1 MVWSKLTTG
10 QAVVQHV
17 IALDRVVNRSVRHV
31 QCALSVSVV
40 EGQATSCQAFQ
51 YKPVE
56 GEQTMV
62 ILVEQTTGRL

>member
-1 MVWSKLTTG
+1 MVWSKLTAG

-40 EGQATSCQAFQ
+40 EGQATMSAFQ